1 MSQVDLGADFTLHHT
16 GIYVENLNE
25 IVSEDEIIVD
35 EIQGVRLSFV
45 MLGNTR
51 IELLQPLNEKS
62 PIYRAGKE
70 KNKLLHLCFEVDDLP
85 KGIET
90 CRFQNFTLLR
100 TPVEATAFPNKKIAW
115 MYHKTFGLVELVG

>member
-51 IELLQPLNEKS
+51 IELLQPLNEK
-62 PIYRAGKE
+62 
-70 KNKLLHLCFEVDDLP
+70 NKLLHLCFEVVDLS
-85 KGIET
+85 KGIEI
-90 CRFQNFTLLR
+90 CRSQNFTLLR